1 MLTSTQQM
9 QLDYWTGFEEFVS
22 RNRGI
27 VTAPPYHQSFLIVAR
42 IPKIRTCRFAIEVA
56 MNTRVGY
63 IRAALELKG
72 EVEDTAR
79 CFDRL
84 RRDRDAIES
93 EVGDTLVW
101 HDPGPLVHRRSIEHR
116 LAAEVWNRSERLEQ
130 YRWLLDGV
138 EAFQRAFEPRIRV
151 LRTH

>member
-27 VTAPPYHQSFLIVAR
+27 VTAPPYHQSFLTVAR

-84 RRDRDAIES
+84 RRDREAIEN

-101 HDPGPLVHRRSIEHR
+101 HDPGPSVRRRSMEHR
-116 LAAEVWNRSERLEQ
+116 LAADVWTRDERPEQ
-130 YRWLLDGV
+130 YRWLQDSV

>member
-9 QLDYWTGFEEFVS
+9 QLDYWTGFEEFAS

-42 IPKIRTCRFAIEVA
+42 ISKIRTCKFAIEVA
-56 MNTRVGY
+56 MNTRDGY

-84 RRDRDAIES
+84 RRGRDAIES

-101 HDPGPLVHRRSIEHR
+101 HDPGPLVRRRSIEHR
-116 LAAEVWNRSERLEQ
+116 LAADVWSRAKRPKQ
-130 YRWLLDGV
+130 YRWLLDSV
-138 EAFQRAFEPRIRV
+138 EAFQHAFEPRIRV
-151 LRTH
+151 LRPH